1 MVLVSFFVMLTT
13 QERRVSC
20 DSPMGGGQPEEGG
33 EEEKEWAILKEWVI
47 CRYGSLVCLYMYIS
61 PLAAYYSQ

>member
-1 MVLVSFFVMLTT
+1 
-13 QERRVSC
+13 
-20 DSPMGGGQPEEGG
+20 MGGGQPEEGG